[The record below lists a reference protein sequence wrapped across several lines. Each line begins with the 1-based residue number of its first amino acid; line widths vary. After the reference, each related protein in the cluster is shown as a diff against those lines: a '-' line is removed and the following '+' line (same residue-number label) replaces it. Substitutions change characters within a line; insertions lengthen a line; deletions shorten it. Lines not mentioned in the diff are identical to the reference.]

1 MYPTK
6 RTNRPFGFIKHNGL
20 NFVKSP
26 SNPSSRLRRLTYF
39 LFVNGPKSKAQIL
52 TELFKV
58 HPRKSFRGWG
68 APFFNAAIRSEFIV
82 MTRVGR
88 KVFYDVGPA
97 YLSLKVN

>member
-39 LFVNGPKSKAQIL
+39 LFVNGPKSKSQIL

-58 HPRKSFRGWG
+58 QPESHRGWG
-68 APFFNAAIRSEFIV
+68 APFFNAAIRSGFIT
-82 MTRVGR
+82 MTRVG
-88 KVFYDVGPA
+88 KTPMYDVGPA

>member
-1 MYPTK
+1 MYPT
-6 RTNRPFGFIKHNGL
+6 RRPNRPFGFIKHNGL

-26 SNPSSRLRRLTYF
+26 TDPSSRLRRLTFY
-39 LFVNGPKSKAQIL
+39 LYVNGPKTKAQIL

-58 HPRKSFRGWG
+58 EVESQRGWG
-68 APFFNAAIRSEFIV
+68 APFFNAAVRSGFIT

-88 KVFYDVGPA
+88 SPVYDVGPA